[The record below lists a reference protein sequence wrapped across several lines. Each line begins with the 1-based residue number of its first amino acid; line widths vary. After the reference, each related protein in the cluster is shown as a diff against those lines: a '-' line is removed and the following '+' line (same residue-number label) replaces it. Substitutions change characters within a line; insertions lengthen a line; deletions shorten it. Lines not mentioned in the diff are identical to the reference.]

1 MPATDSGHLPAAIRL
16 PIPQA
21 IERAAALQ
29 RRGLLADAEKIY
41 GNILKLE
48 PKHFD
53 ALHLLAV
60 ARYQQGRYREALP
73 LYERARAVKSDSAE
87 LLSN

>member
-1 MPATDSGHLPAAIRL
+1 MQPATDSGDPPAAIRL

-29 RRGLLADAEKIY
+29 RGGLLADAEKIY
-41 GNILKLE
+41 GDILKLE
-48 PKHFD
+48 PKNFD

-60 ARYQQGRYREALP
+60 VR
-73 LYERARAVKSDSAE
+73 
-87 LLSN
+87 